1 MRPHRM
7 RFVLV
12 QCSWLLG
19 TVLVLSATGL
29 YSYDLFI
36 LFSALGVAILTNL
49 LNLSHVQPRWIGWP
63 RVLTRVLLAGATAV
77 LCYRFVSLFVL
88 SP

>member
-19 TVLVLSATGL
+19 TVLVLSMTGFFT
-29 YSYDLFI
+29 YGLFI

-49 LNLSHVQPRWIGWP
+49 LTMSHVQPRWVDRP
-63 RVLTRVLLAGATAV
+63 RILTKVLLAGAAAV